1 MIFPTMTMMT
11 MTVDIK
17 FARHRTVEIV
27 RGRENASHRHT
38 DTGIPTYGH
47 DGGDHP
53 EGVLVGGGAVH
64 DTDVEHLQHTG
75 GIRVRRYRRGIR
87 RQAEMADEKR
97 GGGTTGGGG
106 GQVGGTETAVPG
118 GLLRVEKR
126 IGVLGAS
133 LKLLCLDCRQYRC
146 SRFWQYL
153 FIGSLVCASQIKVS
167 WLNSTDSLGT
177 MEVVRE

>member
-1 MIFPTMTMMT
+1 MTM
-11 MTVDIK
+11 DIK

-47 DGGDHP
+47 DDGDHP

-75 GIRVRRYRRGIR
+75 GIPVRRYRRGIR
-87 RQAEMADEKR
+87 RQAGDVGNGGREER
-97 GGGTTGGGG
+97 GGDDRRWRRAGRRRG
-106 GQVGGTETAVPG
+106 EAVPG

-133 LKLLCLDCRQYRC
+133 LKLLCPDCRQYRC

-167 WLNSTDSLGT
+167 WLK
-177 MEVVRE
+177 